1 MISYA
6 EYVFRLGLGEVFT
19 AAAVLYM
26 LFSIFS
32 EFCQGKKVK
41 AILLY
46 AAFETAYVVLLAITE
61 ESLMGDGI
69 IARIIMMVADFFIMP
84 CYLLGDWRWYRYIG
98 LTLLGEMISS
108 SLGTLLFEP
117 VLRLARG
124 RNGGY
129 MQSMVDAIYKDSRG
143 FPLFLAYY
151 ALNFLGYFL
160 LSKIFK
166 WIIRSARREKVL
178 LNISQAIFCS
188 LFFAM
193 SFGFVISGENIAFPT
208 AITVLTICTLGVIF
222 IIRGMIKE
230 RIYLMRKEILIEAQQ
245 KFQYE
250 RYVQLK
256 QKQNEVR
263 KIRHDL
269 ADHMMT
275 VRMLLD
281 RGELEQAREYAEAT
295 ETVRQ

>member
-32 EFCQGKKVK
+32 EFCQGKKIK
-41 AILLY
+41 AILIY
-46 AAFETAYVVLLAITE
+46 AAFETAYVVLLTITE

-69 IARIIMMVADFFIMP
+69 IARIIMMVADFFVMP
-84 CYLLGDWRWYRYIG
+84 CYLMGDWRWYRYIG
-98 LTLLGEMISS
+98 LTLLGELIAS
-108 SLGTLLFEP
+108 SLGTLLLEP
-117 VLRLARG
+117 VFRLAGGMNG
-124 RNGGY
+124 RY
-129 MQSMVDAIYKDSRG
+129 MQSITDTIYKDPKG
-143 FPLFLAYY
+143 FPWLLIYY
-151 ALNFLGYFL
+151 ALNFLAYFL
-160 LSKIFK
+160 LSKILRK
-166 WIIRSARREKVL
+166 ILRSARRERIL
-178 LNISQAIFCS
+178 QNISQAIFCS
-188 LFFAM
+188 LFFIG
-193 SFGFVISGENIAFPT
+193 SFGFVIAGESIVVPT
-208 AITVLTICTLGVIF
+208 VITVLTTCTLGVIF

-230 RIYLMRKEILIEAQQ
+230 RNYLMRKEILIEAQQ
-245 KFQYE
+245 KLQYE